1 MGSLAM
7 VVDSGRLVLGKA
19 WLLDAELDWAWDEK
33 MKRQMSVDVGGLYI
47 LAQAQAWTRV
57 SWRSCSTLA
66 TASIWDQPTSNTA
79 ALSCLS

>member
-33 MKRQMSVDVGGLYI
+33 MKR
-47 LAQAQAWTRV
+47 
-57 SWRSCSTLA
+57 
-66 TASIWDQPTSNTA
+66 
-79 ALSCLS
+79 